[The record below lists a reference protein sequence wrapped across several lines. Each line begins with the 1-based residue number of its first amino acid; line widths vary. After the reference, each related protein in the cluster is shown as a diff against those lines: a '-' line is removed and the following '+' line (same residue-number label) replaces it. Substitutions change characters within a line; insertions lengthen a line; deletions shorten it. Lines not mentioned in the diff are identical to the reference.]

1 MPKDKLDKIQK
12 TLDLILAELK
22 KIPRERNG
30 DGQHF
35 TDEELYEKAKKLVI
49 ESGRVSGMLLMKGLK
64 IGYAQS
70 ARLIESLKEHGVVK
84 K

>member
-22 KIPRERNG
+22 KIYKERSG
-30 DGQHF
+30 EEKHYA
-35 TDEELYEKAKKLVI
+35 DEELYEKAKKLVI
-49 ESGRVSGMLLMKGLK
+49 DSGKVSGMLLMKGLK

-70 ARLIESLKEHGVVK
+70 ARLMELLTERGVTK